1 MRSRNTPFPLIGGIL
16 VSNGSKYLSQNSDTR
31 LFRECIACA
40 VGLHE
45 AIVLNQ
51 IQYWLGMYES
61 QGTHYYDGKYWVY
74 NTYEEWQKQFRFWT
88 VDGIKRIFKRL
99 VEKKLLIVG
108 NYNKL
113 KFDRTNWYTINYDEL
128 DRICGEYE
136 AQSTDFTHS
145 VQSTQC
151 KVDEI
156 PTPKCTL
163 STNNT
168 IDYTYTTTE
177 TTLNSIKGS
186 TFGKVDDA
194 PEHKKDLDYSILDKQ
209 INKMFD
215 MCFELED
222 CHKDIIRYIIR
233 RYFEEYKNR
242 FNKSHT
248 PLSNTS
254 MIGVIERLSGA
265 LCDLDYIGKDDWDV
279 LIEKHFDTKYED
291 CDYNVCHFAS
301 NEILNNRFFETL
313 Y

>member
-1 MRSRNTPFPLIGGIL
+1 M
-16 VSNGSKYLSQNSDTR
+16 
-31 LFRECIACA
+31 
-40 VGLHE
+40 
-45 AIVLNQ
+45 
-51 IQYWLGMYES
+51 
-61 QGTHYYDGKYWVY
+61 
-74 NTYEEWQKQFRFWT
+74 
-88 VDGIKRIFKRL
+88 
-99 VEKKLLIVG
+99 
-108 NYNKL
+108 
-113 KFDRTNWYTINYDEL
+113 
-128 DRICGEYE
+128 
-136 AQSTDFTHS
+136 
-145 VQSTQC
+145 
-151 KVDEI
+151 
-156 PTPKCTL
+156 
-163 STNNT
+163 
-168 IDYTYTTTE
+168 
-177 TTLNSIKGS
+177 NSIKES

-209 INKMFD
+209 INKIFD

-254 MIGVIERLSGA
+254 MIGVIERLSSA

-301 NEILNNRFFETL
+301 NGILNNRFFETL